1 MITLSTLKRT
11 GLFQILNG
19 LKADY
24 DLLPLDGNPD
34 NNHPDNLIFLWEDEK
49 PFLHLSDLI
58 ADLISIQFDHIDYLD
73 LDISYESSKELKEII
88 NQIITLKDI
97 ERIELIRERER
108 LTIDHF
114 TKETNTNKET

>member
-11 GLFQILNG
+11 GLLQILNG

-114 TKETNTNKET
+114 TKETKTSQ